1 MLWIQTRMAPSGC
14 FSCAEKNTDV
24 LDQGRT
30 EQIRCKQWTEVSIMH
45 CSVGK
50 LATARCSICVSYRC
64 YSQVYRTSFIFFSWC
79 VHVLSSSSRKEFR
92 SLCTGVSLTA
102 WREEWGKVEELQH
115 TVRTKKLNP
124 PKASPKHFLEK
135 RGSLMVS
142 NASWDGS
149 LVADL
154 FALLL
159 SWTA

>member
-1 MLWIQTRMAPSGC
+1 MLWIQTRMESSGW
-14 FSCAEKNTDV
+14 FPCAEKNTDV

-50 LATARCSICVSYRC
+50 LATARCSICVSYHC
-64 YSQVYRTSFIFFSWC
+64 YSQVYRTSFIFFPDVYMYWVQVPERNSEASALESHWR
-79 VHVLSSSSRKEFR
+79 LEGKSEEKWKNYSILWEQR
-92 SLCTGVSLTA
+92 SLT
-102 WREEWGKVEELQH
+102 
-115 TVRTKKLNP
+115 